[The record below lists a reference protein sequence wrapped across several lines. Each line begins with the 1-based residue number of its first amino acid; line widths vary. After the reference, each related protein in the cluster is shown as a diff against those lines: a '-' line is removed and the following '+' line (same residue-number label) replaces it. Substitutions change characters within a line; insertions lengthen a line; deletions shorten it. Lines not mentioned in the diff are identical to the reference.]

1 MPRNRAHTL
10 TLLSLSSL
18 LLPFSSPHA
27 AMNASNTLIFQIN
40 GTERA
45 RITANGISTTNIS
58 VSTINGMDI
67 DSGGSGSSSMA
78 SGWPDAIYCSG
89 SQGGT
94 WMYHTYNYASG
105 GMHDY
110 FPTTGSTYRMQFTST
125 GAFSMSAGS
134 GYIESCLNKTIT
146 QLYTAGQAF
155 NFTGG
160 GIGGGTPTGAIMA
173 FDLATCPSGWSEYT
187 PARGRFLRGI
197 DNGAG
202 NDPSGT
208 RVAGNVQADAFQ
220 GHWHDFWSQQNSTA
234 GSTTGGY
241 LTDYTN
247 QSKNNY
253 NKARDAAS
261 DGTNGTPRTANETRP
276 KNVAV
281 LYCRKN

>member
-1 MPRNRAHTL
+1 
-10 TLLSLSSL
+10 
-18 LLPFSSPHA
+18 
-27 AMNASNTLIFQIN
+27 MNASNTLIFQIN

-67 DSGGSGSSSMA
+67 GTSGSGTSTMVPN
-78 SGWPDAIYCSG
+78 WPDAIMCETSG
-89 SQGGT
+89 FQIVVFNTVGDKSTNGR
-94 WMYHTYNYASG
+94 
-105 GMHDY
+105 
-110 FPTTGSTYRMQFTST
+110 TYRFNMNNTVDYTISFASNGTYANQSNLN
-125 GAFSMSAGS
+125 SYDCVSSAKS
-134 GYIESCLNKTIT
+134 IAT
-146 QLYTAGQAF
+146 LYAEGRAF
-155 NFTGG
+155 NLVGG
-160 GIGGGTPTGAIMA
+160 GISGGTPTGAIMA
-173 FDLATCPSGWSEYT
+173 FDLATCPTGWSEYT

-261 DGTNGTPRTANETRP
+261 DGTNGTPRTATETRP